1 MPESGLDCLMSA
13 EFARQRVGTP
23 HAPVGG
29 SMGVGGSTLQYCL
42 LQHPTKHRDCLVAHL
57 GAWEVFGVE
66 GYDRVLDLRG
76 SAQRE
81 KLSRI
86 EGFVSERLS

>member
-1 MPESGLDCLMSA
+1 MSVLGGEGGSYARSNPDSGL
-13 EFARQRVGTP
+13 
-23 HAPVGG
+23 
-29 SMGVGGSTLQYCL
+29 
-42 LQHPTKHRDCLVAHL
+42 AHL

-81 KLSRI
+81 QL
-86 EGFVSERLS
+86 ERDLCLNDCLIFAAFARERRR